1 MDSEFYPDDLP
12 EAATEATETSD
23 AAPAEAASEI
33 AAEAVLERAPEMGI
47 ADAEAPELDD
57 AAPPVLSDLIA
68 AGLVSHEL
76 IGDPAQLGGEA
87 NGLRALCAL
96 VAGPVYRIE
105 AYHYA
110 FRAGPGD
117 LDGQLGELALGEWT
131 AALEEALCATLG
143 PDAVW
148 LNATDL
154 LPEAAAALAQPLLL
168 LLRAH
173 DAAVTG
179 ALEGAGPEL
188 QAVINARYAADCARL
203 TLAQAAAS
211 GAEGPLADRLAAIEA
226 RQNDILAR
234 LDAQD
239 RAAQDAAAWRAAE
252 AETEADDDAVAAR
265 LDRFAETM
273 AAIMDRLEARDAAL
287 ADHGAVTARLGER
300 LEALQARLDDMQG
313 GAAAPVAFQET
324 IGVTLAEFLA
334 RIEQRADEDRAGLR
348 VPQFN

>member
-1 MDSEFYPDDLP
+1 VDSEFYPDDLP
-12 EAATEATETSD
+12 EVASEAIETSD
-23 AAPAEAASEI
+23 ATPAEAASET
-33 AAEAVLERAPEMGI
+33 APETAPEAVSEGAPETGL
-47 ADAEAPELDD
+47 ADADAPELDD
-57 AAPPVLSDLIA
+57 AAPPVLADLIA

-117 LDGQLGELALGEWT
+117 LDGQLGELAPGEWT
-131 AALEEALCATLG
+131 AVLEDALCATLG

-154 LPEAAAALAQPLLL
+154 LPEAEAALAQPLL

-188 QAVINARYAADCARL
+188 QAVISARYAAACARL

-226 RQNDILAR
+226 RQDDILAR
-234 LDAQD
+234 LE
-239 RAAQDAAAWRAAE
+239 AQDAAAKDAAARRDAAAE
-252 AETEADDDAVAAR
+252 TDDAVAAR
-265 LDRFAETM
+265 LDRLAETM
-273 AAIMDRLEARDAAL
+273 AAILDRLEARDAVL
-287 ADHGAVTARLGER
+287 ADQGEVVARFGER
-300 LEALQARLDDMQG
+300 LDALQG
-313 GAAAPVAFQET
+313 GPAAPAAFQET